1 MSVVAKTKPKVRKRT
16 PRKTVAQ
23 DEAVAWVKKAHPSI
37 SVEKNGDWVWLMEP
51 VPATAWKSLAG
62 YGFQRKQRSP
72 GFTKLESGN
81 HGTWSHSCNHPSRHK
96 FSKAKDDKDDSKSKE
111 EPTVE
116 VEQTEAELMAELAEL
131 MN

>member
-1 MSVVAKTKPKVRKRT
+1 MSVVAKKPKVRKRT

-23 DEAVAWVKKAHPSI
+23 DEAVAWVKKNHPSI

-72 GFTKLESGN
+72 GFTVLESGN
-81 HGTWSHSCNHPSRHK
+81 HGTWSHSCNHPARHK
-96 FSKAKDDKDDSKSKE
+96 FKASGGGKSKAA

-116 VEQTEAELMAELAEL
+116 PEKEQTEAELMAELAAL
-131 MN
+131 TN